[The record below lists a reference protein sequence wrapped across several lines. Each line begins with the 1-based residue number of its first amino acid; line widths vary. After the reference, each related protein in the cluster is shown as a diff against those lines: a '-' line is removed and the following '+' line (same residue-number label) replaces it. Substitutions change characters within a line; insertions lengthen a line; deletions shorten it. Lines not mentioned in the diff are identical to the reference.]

1 MERKEKNNLII
12 YMNKIYNYSILF
24 FLLSS
29 LTISLILIQFLNLD
43 RDKSFILFNEKKDDL
58 IRFTLPCIFLTT
70 FFLGCYFVS
79 LLVDNPSNNFDY
91 FSGIYYLLF
100 IAIVL
105 LIINATTLHSDLIQ
119 EYIKGKKFSNIG
131 VLMVVGIGSILFGF
145 IDNFGMR
152 LGTEALDDVFLQ
164 GFLAPFSRD
173 KRFTKHKKN
182 ISTNLKIMNI
192 WASEDWRKVIN
203 HTLRF
208 EKEILK
214 HKELKDLSNVIRQF
228 KGKKLNIPNEILKS
242 KELTNQYVDN
252 IRSQYDVIDGSKS
265 MMGNTFSNFCAALL
279 AAGIFNLF
287 TYLTAFDDNYT
298 GDNKIDND
306 WLIKNRNIIAP
317 VIEAIGIVIGCLIP
331 IFLNIA
337 MKRNNNNNNT
347 FYSWIIILIVSIVM
361 ILMLYFSV
369 KNISPMTTNDK
380 KMHLKKHLN
389 H

>member
-164 GFLAPFSRD
+164 GFL
-173 KRFTKHKKN
+173 
-182 ISTNLKIMNI
+182 
-192 WASEDWRKVIN
+192 
-203 HTLRF
+203 
-208 EKEILK
+208 
-214 HKELKDLSNVIRQF
+214 
-228 KGKKLNIPNEILKS
+228 G
-242 KELTNQYVDN
+242 
-252 IRSQYDVIDGSKS
+252 
-265 MMGNTFSNFCAALL
+265 
-279 AAGIFNLF
+279 
-287 TYLTAFDDNYT
+287 
-298 GDNKIDND
+298 
-306 WLIKNRNIIAP
+306 
-317 VIEAIGIVIGCLIP
+317 
-331 IFLNIA
+331 
-337 MKRNNNNNNT
+337 
-347 FYSWIIILIVSIVM
+347 
-361 ILMLYFSV
+361 
-369 KNISPMTTNDK
+369 
-380 KMHLKKHLN
+380 
-389 H
+389 